1 MWIGSVTTREGFA
14 SQTSECRSGDALV
27 SWTPAYDD
35 RRVRMQKASMDTVTV
50 ETNLD
55 FLLA

>member
-1 MWIGSVTTREGFA
+1 
-14 SQTSECRSGDALV
+14 V

-35 RRVRMQKASMDTVTV
+35 RRVRMQKAQMDTVTV
-50 ETNLD
+50 ETDLD